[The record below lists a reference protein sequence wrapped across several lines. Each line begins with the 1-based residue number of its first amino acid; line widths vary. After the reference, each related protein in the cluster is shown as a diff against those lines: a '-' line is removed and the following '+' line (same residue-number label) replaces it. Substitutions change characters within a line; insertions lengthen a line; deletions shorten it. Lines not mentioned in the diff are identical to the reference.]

1 MTRLSELLDRQVVT
15 ESGRVLGR
23 AFDLR
28 GRWAGQEVEVTAL
41 VVGRRGFLERLG
53 IGSSQGERRRHHK
66 TWKHDAVPWE
76 AVLRLQDGR
85 IVVRDGT
92 EAG

>member
-1 MTRLSELLDRQVVT
+1 MRLSDLLDRKVVT
-15 ESGRVLGR
+15 ESGRSLGR

-28 GRWAGQEVEVTAL
+28 ARWTGKTLEVTGL
-41 VVGRRGFLERLG
+41 NVGRQGFLERLG
-53 IGSSQGERRRHHK
+53 IGSSQGEARKHHK
-66 TWKHDAVPWE
+66 QWNRDTIPWD

-92 EAG
+92 EAR